1 MDVVRFVAKLYVFD
15 DVFTCFIRVVVV
27 LLLLLFSTPP
37 VVFNNVDVDGG
48 GGNTFSPAILF
59 FLRVSSFVVALT

>member
-27 LLLLLFSTPP
+27 GVVV
-37 VVFNNVDVDGG
+37 VVFN
-48 GGNTFSPAILF
+48 TACSIQQ
-59 FLRVSSFVVALT
+59 RRC